1 MKSDYLFSKTCFNPH
16 SRYTKV
22 AAEKLTKTV
31 IETALAGGG
40 GLVETLRQSYSMS
53 DLRAEGEEEDMADLG
68 HPRGRRL
75 RYKQSDYEAEMRRS
89 RRLQTGSM
97 LALTSE
103 AHQDREQGGRR
114 EESEVPRRRAS
125 SVRQKKLGSSTSITP
140 RPSSM
145 YGTLP
150 RSVSLLSCNQT
161 ISPTSSL

>member
-1 MKSDYLFSKTCFNPH
+1 M
-16 SRYTKV
+16 
-22 AAEKLTKTV
+22 
-31 IETALAGGG
+31 
-40 GLVETLRQSYSMS
+40 ETLRQSYSMS

-68 HPRGRRL
+68 QPRGRRL

-103 AHQDREQGGRR
+103 SHQERDLGGRR
-114 EESEVPRRRAS
+114 EEAEVPRRRAT
-125 SVRQKKLGSSTSITP
+125 SVRQKRPVGGSNSSITP

-150 RSVSLLSCNQT
+150 RSVSRLSSIIYNHLTSLLSLEGGCR
-161 ISPTSSL
+161 SLRPRRRLPWRAGG

>member
-1 MKSDYLFSKTCFNPH
+1 M
-16 SRYTKV
+16 
-22 AAEKLTKTV
+22 TKTV

-53 DLRAEGEEEDMADLG
+53 DLRAEDEEGEDVA
-68 HPRGRRL
+68 RARRF
-75 RYKQSDYEAEMRRS
+75 RYKHADYEAEMRRS
-89 RRLQTGSM
+89 RRAQTGSM

-103 AHQDREQGGRR
+103 ANQDREQGGRR
-114 EESEVPRRRAS
+114 EESEVPRRRAT

>member
-1 MKSDYLFSKTCFNPH
+1 M
-16 SRYTKV
+16 

-53 DLRAEGEEEDMADLG
+53 DLRAEEEEGDDVA
-68 HPRGRRL
+68 RARRF
-75 RYKQSDYEAEMRRS
+75 RYKHADYEAEMRRS
-89 RRLQTGSM
+89 RRAQTGSM

-103 AHQDREQGGRR
+103 SHQEGEVGGRR
-114 EESEVPRRRAS
+114 EDTEVPRRRAV
-125 SVRQKKLGSSTSITP
+125 SVRQKKPASTSTSSSTP

-150 RSVSLLSCNQT
+150 RSVSLCL
-161 ISPTSSL
+161 L